1 MAKAKA
7 EIRSL
12 ARVHTAKAIRTL
24 VAIMKQTKAPPAAR
38 IAAANSLLDRGW
50 GKAVQAI
57 ANPEGEELVI
67 QVVC

>member
-38 IAAANSLLDRGW
+38 IAAANALLDRGW
-50 GKAVQAI
+50 GKAPQTV
-57 ANPEGEELVI
+57 ANAHGEELVI
-67 QVVC
+67 SVIR

>member
-50 GKAVQAI
+50 GKAAQAI
-57 ANPEGEELVI
+57 ASPDGEVLVI

>member
-12 ARVHTAKAIRTL
+12 ARVHTVTAIRTL

-50 GKAVQAI
+50 GKAAQAI
-57 ANPEGEELVI
+57 ANPDGEELVI
-67 QVVC
+67 RVVR